1 MRNEI
6 RQVTAVQ
13 VTVNNIR
20 DQQLT
25 NFSKFSPRPL
35 IKHDSFSK
43 TAARIELIFAEFI
56 DLVTQIMLS
65 KNDDGCLN
73 HCGYFDGQ
81 RSK

>member
-1 MRNEI
+1 M
-6 RQVTAVQ
+6 TAVQ

-35 IKHDSFSK
+35 IKPGSFSK
-43 TAARIELIFAEFI
+43 TAARIQLIFTEFI
-56 DLVTQIMLS
+56 DQVAQIMLS
-65 KNDDGCLN
+65 KNDDGSLK